1 MKQLVI
7 DIGNTRNRAAV
18 FFQEEMLDFFEFDE
32 LSLEYFEGLKS
43 KYQFDKALIC
53 SVSGKDLSEFES
65 NADIIILNSS
75 TKLPF
80 QNLYLSPNTLGADR
94 KALVSAAYQLKP
106 QKNCLIIDAGTCV
119 TYDFIE
125 KSGNYLGGS
134 ISPGLQM
141 RLKAMNY
148 FTGKLP
154 LPDWNGVGD
163 LIGNVTNS
171 CLKSGAFWGLIG
183 EIEYFINEYETNF
196 DGIEVLFTGGD
207 SEVLSIHLKRP
218 LFVVPHLIM
227 FGLNKILNF
236 NVKKGV

>member
-32 LSLEYFEGLKS
+32 LSLEYLEGLKS

-53 SVSGKDLSEFES
+53 SVSGKDLSEFET

-106 QKNCLIIDAGTCV
+106 QKN
-119 TYDFIE
+119 
-125 KSGNYLGGS
+125 
-134 ISPGLQM
+134 
-141 RLKAMNY
+141 
-148 FTGKLP
+148 
-154 LPDWNGVGD
+154 
-163 LIGNVTNS
+163 
-171 CLKSGAFWGLIG
+171 
-183 EIEYFINEYETNF
+183 
-196 DGIEVLFTGGD
+196 
-207 SEVLSIHLKRP
+207 
-218 LFVVPHLIM
+218 
-227 FGLNKILNF
+227 
-236 NVKKGV
+236 